1 MEHDKL
7 YQFEILHEIAMS
19 IGASLDMATM
29 LKSSL
34 PLFLRR
40 LDCTMASV
48 IAIRNGR
55 TTPLYTLPRS
65 ASLAQLDSLLHNHAQ
80 QAVAVV
86 EREGRFVH
94 RWVLPEVGVLLLERS
109 VPLPEPLQREIAP
122 IAAKLAVAI
131 QACEQYV
138 DLAKERGFLRTLI
151 DTLPD
156 LVWLKDTEGVYLG
169 CNTRFE
175 HFFGAPREAIVGK
188 TDYDFVAATLA
199 DAFRQNDRMAMEKNG
214 LTVNEEEIPFASDGH
229 RELLETTKTPMRDSR
244 GRLIGVLGIGHDIT
258 ERKRTE
264 DELERHRHHLEELI
278 EVRTHDLALA
288 KDAAEAANVAKSAF
302 LANMSHEIRTPLN
315 AITGMAHLIRRGG
328 LSAKQAEQLGKL
340 EHASA
345 HLLGIINTILELSK
359 IEAGKFSLE
368 KTGVQVE
375 SLLGNV
381 ISMLHDRARAKGLR
395 LASAVQPLPPNL
407 MGDPTRLQQA
417 LLNYATN
424 AIKFTDRGSVTLRA
438 MAVEETPDDA
448 LIRFE
453 VSDTGIG
460 IEPESLSR
468 LFSPFEQADNST
480 TRKYGGTGLGL
491 AITRKLAEMMGGE
504 AGVESTPRQ
513 GSTFWFTCRL
523 KKGKARAPV
532 PFVSSDAGADL
543 KRLYAG
549 RRILV
554 VEDEPV
560 NREISSL
567 MLADADL
574 QVDAAEDG
582 AQAVAMTDANDYD
595 LILMDMQMPVM
606 GGLDATRTIRA
617 RSRGRRI
624 PILALT
630 ANAYSEDKA
639 RCLEAGMDD
648 FIAKPVDPDVL
659 YATLLR
665 WLQPA
670 GG

>member
-7 YQFEILHEIAMS
+7 YQLEILHEIAMS

-48 IAIRNGR
+48 IAVRNGR

-65 ASLAQLDSLLHNHAQ
+65 ASLAHLDSLLENHAQ
-80 QAVAVV
+80 QAVVVV
-86 EREGRFVH
+86 ERKGRFAH
-94 RWVLPEVGVLLLERS
+94 RWLLPEVGVLLLERS
-109 VPLPEPLQREIAP
+109 VPLPEPLQREITP

-156 LVWLKDTEGVYLG
+156 LVWLKDTEGVYLN

-175 HFFGAPREAIVGK
+175 HFFGAPRDAIVGK
-188 TDYDFVAATLA
+188 TDYDFVDATLA
-199 DAFRQNDRMAMEKNG
+199 DAFRQNDRMAMDKNG
-214 LTVNEEEIPFASDGH
+214 PTVNEEEIPFASDGH
-229 RELLETTKTPMRDSR
+229 RELLETTKTPMRDMR
-244 GRLIGVLGIGHDIT
+244 GQLIGVLGIGHDIT

-328 LSAKQAEQLGKL
+328 LSTKQGEQLGKL
-340 EHASA
+340 EHAST
-345 HLLGIINTILELSK
+345 HLLGIINAILELSK

-368 KTGVQVE
+368 KNSLQIE
-375 SLLGNV
+375 SLVGNV
-381 ISMLHDRARAKGLR
+381 TSMLSERARAKGLR
-395 LASAVQPLPPNL
+395 LMSEVQPMPSNL
-407 MGDPTRLQQA
+407 VGDPVRLQQA

-424 AIKFTDRGSVTLRA
+424 AIKFTDRGDVTLRA
-438 MAVEETPDDA
+438 LPLEEQADDV

-453 VSDTGIG
+453 VIDTGIG
-460 IEPESLSR
+460 IEPEDLPR
-468 LFSPFEQADNST
+468 LFTAFEQADNSS

-491 AITRKLAEMMGGE
+491 AITRKLADMMGGK
-504 AGVESTPRQ
+504 AGVESTPGA

-523 KKGKARAPV
+523 KKGKARALTD
-532 PFVSSDAGADL
+532 FVRSDASAIL
-543 KRLYAG
+543 KRQFTG
-549 RRILV
+549 HRILI

-560 NREISSL
+560 NREISSIL
-567 MLADADL
+567 LADVGL
-574 QVDAAEDG
+574 KVDVAEDG
-582 AQAVAMTDANDYD
+582 AQAVAMFDANDYD

-606 GGLDATRTIRA
+606 GGVDATRMIRA
-617 RSRGRRI
+617 RARGRHI

-648 FIAKPVDPDVL
+648 FIAKPVEPDVL
-659 YATLLR
+659 YSTLLR
-665 WLQPA
+665 WLKA
-670 GG
+670 LT

>member
-48 IAIRNGR
+48 IALHNGR

-65 ASLAQLDSLLHNHAQ
+65 ASLAHLDSLLGNHAQ

-86 EREGRFVH
+86 ERDGRHVH
-94 RWVLPEVGVLLLERS
+94 RWLLPEVGVLLLERS
-109 VPLPEPLQREIAP
+109 VPLPEHLQHEITP
-122 IAAKLAVAI
+122 IAVKLAVAI
-131 QACEQYV
+131 QACQQYV
-138 DLAKERGFLRTLI
+138 ELAHERGFLRTLI

-175 HFFGAPREAIVGK
+175 HLYGTRREEIVGK
-188 TDYDFVAATLA
+188 TDYDFVAPALA
-199 DAFRQNDRMAMEKNG
+199 DFFRQHDRLAMEKNG
-214 LTVNEEEIPFASDGH
+214 PSVNEEELTFAKDGH
-229 RELLETTKTPMRDSR
+229 RELLETTKTPMRDAN
-244 GRLIGVLGIGHDIT
+244 GQLIGVLGIGHDIT

-264 DELERHRHHLEELI
+264 AELERHRHHLEELI

-340 EHASA
+340 EHAST
-345 HLLGIINTILELSK
+345 HLLGIINAILELSK

-368 KTGVQVE
+368 KSSVQIE
-375 SLLGNV
+375 SLVGNV
-381 ISMLHDRARAKGLR
+381 ISMLSERASAKGLR
-395 LASAVQPLPPNL
+395 LTSEVQPLPPDL
-407 MGDPTRLQQA
+407 IGDPVRLQQA

-424 AIKFTDRGSVTLRA
+424 AIKFTDRGNVTLRA
-438 MAVEETPDDA
+438 LPVEEQADDV

-453 VSDTGIG
+453 VIDTGIG
-460 IEPESLSR
+460 IEPEDLPR
-468 LFSPFEQADNST
+468 LFTAFEQADNSS

-504 AGVESTPRQ
+504 AGVTSTPAS

-523 KKGKARAPV
+523 KKGKARASAD
-532 PFVSSDAGADL
+532 FVRPDAGVIL
-543 KRLYAG
+543 KRQCAG

-560 NREISSL
+560 NRELSSI

-574 QVDAAEDG
+574 KVDAAEDG
-582 AQAVAMTDANDYD
+582 AQAVAMFDANDYD

-606 GGLDATRTIRA
+606 GGLDATRKIRG
-617 RSRGRRI
+617 RDRGRRI

-639 RCLEAGMDD
+639 RCLAAGMDD

-659 YATLLR
+659 YSTLLR
-665 WLQPA
+665 WLKTSD
-670 GG
+670 